1 MSLVLPRLSERAR
14 LSCGVMLLF
23 LAWALVFFLL
33 TVLDADTQAERQVLE
48 RALDITRLLARTTAS
63 ALAEGDAEDG
73 RRHLEMLSFVPDA
86 HFGLLMREEGT
97 PLASWNPERAPKDL
111 QASSQEVHLL
121 EHEAVVRLPLHT
133 QGGPRGTLLVGF
145 SLAELRLERQ
155 QNRQHSALLSVLL
168 LGVGVWVVLLLRAG
182 MSRLSLGRP
191 QGEGRQEGPGEGS
204 LSRMQA
210 QLEEQ
215 KALLASQ
222 GQALRSA
229 QDQLIVA
236 DRRVTM
242 GTLSA
247 GVAHEINNPLAYI
260 TANIQFSLQEMQRL
274 VKETAP
280 EAAFPEDFEDW
291 EEVFSALS
299 EANDGCS
306 RVQHIVLSL
315 KAFSCGDDDKRVPT
329 ELAPVLTAAMNMA
342 GNEIRHRARL
352 VHDFQAVP
360 PVDGNEVRLS
370 QVFLNLLIN
379 ASHAIEPGLM
389 EQNEIRVAT
398 RMGEDGRVRV
408 SISDT
413 GKGMTP
419 EILGRLFTPFF
430 TTKPVGKGTGLGLSV
445 CQGIISSLGGNIEI
459 QSQPG
464 QGSTFT
470 VVLPV
475 STSVLGED
483 PEAAAPLPKVKRS
496 RILVVDDELRVG
508 SALRRALGRDHDV
521 LVVQG
526 AREALSQLGQGARF
540 EVILCDVMMP
550 EMNGMEFFAEM
561 ERACPAQTGAILF
574 LTGGAF
580 TEATRSFLDQN
591 QARVLRKPIDMD
603 VLREEL
609 RVRIEGQTPAPLL
622 PVKGNASSKRAC
634 LVSACEV
641 SEQSA

>member
-1 MSLVLPRLSERAR
+1 VPKEA
-14 LSCGVMLLF
+14 
-23 LAWALVFFLL
+23 
-33 TVLDADTQAERQVLE
+33 LDASRQ
-48 RALDITRLLARTTAS
+48 
-63 ALAEGDAEDG
+63 
-73 RRHLEMLSFVPDA
+73 
-86 HFGLLMREEGT
+86 
-97 PLASWNPERAPKDL
+97 
-111 QASSQEVHLL
+111 VHLL
-121 EHEAVVRLPLHT
+121 EQEAVVRLPLSLS
-133 QGGPRGTLLVGF
+133 GKRRGTLLVGF
-145 SLAELRLERQ
+145 SLAGLRLERQ
-155 QNRQHSALLSVLL
+155 QHRQHAFLLAALL
-168 LGVGVWVVLLLRAG
+168 LGMGVWVMLWLRAWMDRAG
-182 MSRLSLGRP
+182 PAQPQPQPQPKDAGAREASLTSMR
-191 QGEGRQEGPGEGS
+191 E
-204 LSRMQA
+204 

-215 KALLASQ
+215 KVLLASQ

-229 QDQLIVA
+229 QDQLVIA
-236 DRRVTM
+236 DRRSTL

-274 VKETAP
+274 VKEHLP
-280 EAAFPEDFEDW
+280 EASLPEDSEDW

-315 KAFSCGDDDKRVPT
+315 KAFSCGDDDKRTPT
-329 ELAPVLTAAMNMA
+329 ALAPVLTAAMNMA

-352 VHDFQAVP
+352 VHDFQDVP

-379 ASHAIEPGLM
+379 ASHAVEPGHL
-389 EQNEIRVAT
+389 ERNEIRVAT

-419 EILGRLFTPFF
+419 EILSRLFTPFF

-445 CQGIISSLGGNIEI
+445 CQGIVNSLGGHIEV

-475 STSVLGED
+475 SASVLGEA
-483 PEAAAPLPKVKRS
+483 PEAPASQPQVKRS

-508 SALRRALGRDHDV
+508 SALRRALGREHDV

-526 AREALSQLGQGARF
+526 AREALCQLRQGPRF

-550 EMNGMEFFAEM
+550 GMNGMEFFSEV
-561 ERACPAQTGAILF
+561 ERTCPTQTEAVLF

-580 TEATRSFLDQN
+580 TEATHSFLEQHR
-591 QARVLRKPIDMD
+591 ARVLRKPIDMD

-609 RVRIEGQTPAPLL
+609 RVRIEGRVPAPRM
-622 PVKGNASSKRAC
+622 PVQGNASSKRAC
-634 LVSACEV
+634 LVQAREASERSA
-641 SEQSA
+641 